1 MKALNGKH
9 GFFLLLFFC
18 NLRKMSEEK
27 QEKKENASNEH
38 INLKVVGNVSFI
50 YTLSTY
56 HQLFY
61 HFPIGQQ

>member
-38 INLKVVGNVSFI
+38 INLKVVGNVSFV
-50 YTLSTY
+50 YTLSIY
-56 HQLFY
+56 HQLSF
-61 HFPIGQQ
+61 ILSQ